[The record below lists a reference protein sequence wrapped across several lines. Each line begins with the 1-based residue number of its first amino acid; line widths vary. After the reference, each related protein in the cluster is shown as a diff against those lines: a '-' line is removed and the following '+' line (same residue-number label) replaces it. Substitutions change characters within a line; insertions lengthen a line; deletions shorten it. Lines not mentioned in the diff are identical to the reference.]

1 MNKSSSD
8 MKKILLL
15 AGVALALAA
24 CEDKEKAYDATG
36 TFEATEVTVSAET
49 SGKLKTFMVTE
60 GLKVN
65 ANQEVG
71 MVDTYQLSQKQD
83 ELDAANLQLEANA
96 AATSSR
102 QLDLQKQLASISQQI
117 ANARNEQARFAELV
131 KDGAAPRKQLDDIN
145 YQIKVLQTQLD
156 ATRDQISANNAS
168 LAQQS
173 RAIAAQ
179 RLGVDAQKR
188 QLTDQ
193 IKNAHVVSPITG
205 TVLEKYVEAGEFV
218 TTGKPLFKVADV
230 ERMFIRAYVTS
241 SQLKKLKLGQRVTVM
256 ADYGDNQKKNYAGVV
271 TWISSRS
278 EFTPKTILTDDERAD
293 LVYAVKVRFENDGY
307 VKIGMYGEVK
317 F

>member
-1 MNKSSSD
+1 

-24 CEDKEKAYDATG
+24 CEDKEKEYDATG

-65 ANQEVG
+65 ANEEVG

-145 YQIKVLQTQLD
+145 YQIKVLKTQLD
-156 ATRDQISANNAS
+156 ATRDQISAYNAS

-241 SQLKKLKLGQRVTVM
+241 SQLKELKLGQRVTVM

>member
-1 MNKSSSD
+1 

-24 CEDKEKAYDATG
+24 CEDKEKEYDATG

-65 ANQEVG
+65 ANEEVG

-241 SQLKKLKLGQRVTVM
+241 SQLKELKLGQRVTVM

>member
-1 MNKSSSD
+1 

-24 CEDKEKAYDATG
+24 CEDKEKEYDATG

-65 ANQEVG
+65 ANEEVG

-145 YQIKVLQTQLD
+145 YQIKVLKTQLD

-205 TVLEKYVEAGEFV
+205 TVLEK
-218 TTGKPLFKVADV
+218 
-230 ERMFIRAYVTS
+230 
-241 SQLKKLKLGQRVTVM
+241 LKFR
-256 ADYGDNQKKNYAGVV
+256 
-271 TWISSRS
+271 I
-278 EFTPKTILTDDERAD
+278 
-293 LVYAVKVRFENDGY
+293 
-307 VKIGMYGEVK
+307 
-317 F
+317 

>member
-1 MNKSSSD
+1 

-24 CEDKEKAYDATG
+24 CEDKEKEYDATG

-65 ANQEVG
+65 ANEEVG

-83 ELDAANLQLEANA
+83 ELDAANMQLEANA

-241 SQLKKLKLGQRVTVM
+241 SQLKELKLGQRVTVM